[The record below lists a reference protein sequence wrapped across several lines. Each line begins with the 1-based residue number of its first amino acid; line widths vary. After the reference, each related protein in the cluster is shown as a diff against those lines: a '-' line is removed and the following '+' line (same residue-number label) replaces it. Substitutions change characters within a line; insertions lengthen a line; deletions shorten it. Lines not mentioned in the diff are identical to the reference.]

1 MVFRK
6 KKTFILCQYC
16 DIKISMTNHSPI
28 ERRPKMIPQKKPMEI
43 IRETGIYRCVKLN
56 RKYYCIAWD
65 EAANKTSA
73 IVKPDRVLG
82 ELRSFDGYS
91 HAAVEYVAKGR
102 KRSTAIAYFNEFLRS
117 RKRVGLPQQQRRVL
131 SQETTHEE
139 PQPICSWCN
148 GSGLDYRNV
157 EWSCTK
163 C

>member
-1 MVFRK
+1 MPHN
-6 KKTFILCQYC
+6 
-16 DIKISMTNHSPI
+16 SHI

-56 RKYYCIAWD
+56 RKYYCVAWD

-73 IVKPDRVLG
+73 IIPSDRVVG
-82 ELRSFDGYS
+82 ELRSFEGYS

-102 KRSTAIAYFNEFLRS
+102 KRGTAIAYFNAFLRS
-117 RKRVGLPQQQRRVL
+117 QKRAGLLKQVQRAIG
-131 SQETTHEE
+131 HHAE
-139 PQPICSWCN
+139 PTRSICSWCN
-148 GSGLDYRNV
+148 GSGIDHRNV